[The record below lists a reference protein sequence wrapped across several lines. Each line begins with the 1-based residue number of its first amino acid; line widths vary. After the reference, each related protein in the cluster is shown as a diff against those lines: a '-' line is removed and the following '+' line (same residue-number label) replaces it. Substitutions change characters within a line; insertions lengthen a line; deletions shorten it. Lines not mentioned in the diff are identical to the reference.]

1 MTAAISARG
10 LSRRFGEVLAVD
22 GLDLDVPSGSIFG
35 FLGPNGAGK
44 TTTIRLLLGLVE
56 PSEGTAEVLG
66 RDVLSDSQGIRE
78 RVGVLLENDGLYD
91 RLTARQNLDFFAR
104 VARLDSN
111 QRESRIRALLEEI
124 GLWERRNDP
133 VADFSRGMKQKLAL
147 ARAFIN
153 RPELLFLDEPTAGLD
168 PPTAVA
174 LRREL
179 LSLARERGVTVFLTT
194 HNLLEAER
202 VCDRV
207 AVIRHGRL
215 LAEGPP
221 ESIRSGGKRSLEV
234 TATDFPADLVARL
247 AAEPDVIS
255 SRLDPDGRLVLDLEE
270 GTNTAPLIRVLVEN
284 GAEVSEARITS
295 ASLEESFLALLGEE
309 EQADRK
315 VEA

>member
-1 MTAAISARG
+1 VTTAIRAHG
-10 LSRRFGEVLAVD
+10 LTRRFGGVPAVD
-22 GLDLDVPSGSIFG
+22 GLDLEVPSGSIFG

-56 PSEGTAEVLG
+56 PSEGTAAVLG

-78 RVGVLLENDGLYD
+78 RVGVLLENDGLYE

-104 VARLDSN
+104 VAHLGSN
-111 QRESRIRALLEEI
+111 ERESRIRALLEEI
-124 GLWERRNDP
+124 GLWERRDDP

-168 PPTAVA
+168 PPTAVG

-179 LSLARERGVTVFLTT
+179 LSLAREEGVTVFLTT

-207 AVIRHGRL
+207 AVIRQGRL

-221 ESIRSGGKRSLEV
+221 ESIRTGGERSLEV
-234 TATDFPADLVARL
+234 TATELHPGLVVRL
-247 AAEPDVIS
+247 ESEPGVIS
-255 SRLDPDGRLVLDLEE
+255 SRLESGGHLVLDLGE
-270 GTNTAPLIRVLVEN
+270 GTSTAPLIRFLVEN

-309 EQADRK
+309 DQADQQ
-315 VEA
+315 VET